1 MEYVKLGNSEIEVS
15 ELSLGTWGIVDEKL
29 WGKQDRDDAVD
40 TIKTA
45 YKSGINF
52 FDTAEAYG
60 DGASEKLL
68 GEVLKDVRKEV
79 VIASKVLPENLSP
92 KDLKKSCENSLKR
105 LNTDYIDIYYIH
117 WPNHDIPFEKTMNAM
132 KELKKEGKI
141 RAIGCSNFGKNDLK
155 KLIKYGDVIVNQV
168 PYNLIWRAIEFEI
181 KPLCEEKNIGIT
193 TYSSLAQALLT
204 GKYRSPEEVP
214 DGRARSR
221 HFSKDR
227 PLARHGEKGA
237 ERLTFETLKEIEK
250 ISDEIGEDMVKLSI
264 AWILSKNTINSV
276 TVGARNPQQILAN
289 IEATNL
295 KIPKNILKKLD
306 NVTKELKNEL
316 GKNPDMWEGDSR
328 YN

>member
-1 MEYVKLGNSEIEVS
+1 MEYVKLGKSEIEVS
-15 ELSLGTWGIVDEKL
+15 EISLGTWGIVDEEL
-29 WGKQDRDDAVD
+29 WGKQDQNDAIE

-52 FDTAEAYG
+52 FDTAEGYG
-60 DGASEKLL
+60 DGAAEKLL
-68 GEVLKDVRKEV
+68 GKVLKDVREDI
-79 VIASKVLPENLSP
+79 VIASKVLPQNLKP

-105 LNTDYIDIYYIH
+105 LETDYIDVYYIH
-117 WPNHDIPFEKTMNAM
+117 WPNHDIPFQETMNTM

-141 RAIGCSNFGKNDLK
+141 RAIGCSNFGENDLNE
-155 KLIKYGDVIVNQV
+155 LMKYGDIIVNQV

-181 KPLCEEKNIGIT
+181 KPLCEKNNVGIT
-193 TYSSLAQALLT
+193 TYSSLAQGLLA
-204 GKYRSPEEVP
+204 GKYKSPEEVP

-237 ERLTFETLKEIEK
+237 EKLTFDTLKKIEK
-250 ISDEIGEDMVKLSI
+250 ISNEIGEDMVKVSI
-264 AWILSKNTINSV
+264 AWILSQTGISSV
-276 TVGARNPQQILAN
+276 TVGARTPKQILMN

-295 KIPKNILKKLD
+295 NLSDNLLKRL
-306 NVTKELKNEL
+306 NSATKELKNVL